1 MEKSFAVRRRS
12 NNMYALYM
20 QNDKTLNWDC
30 VSGDFDLLLRV
41 NDFAKFVA
49 QEVSRENRCYV
60 VAYGLGGYSIGRY
73 LNGEEYN
80 K

>member
-1 MEKSFAVRRRS
+1 MEKRFTVRRRT

-20 QNDKTLNWDC
+20 QNEETYNWDC
-30 VSGDFDLLLRV
+30 VSGDFDLLLKA
-41 NDFAKFVA
+41 NDFAKYVA
-49 QEVSRENRCYV
+49 KEVSKENKCYV
-60 VAYGLGGYSIGRY
+60 VAYGLGGYSIARY